1 MDAVTYGNRFFRSFY
16 YAAPSPLKTLI
27 TTAYG
32 FAQRRQRYGD
42 SFCRHLAFLSESQ
55 GWDNE
60 SLLRFQQVRLQDFLR
75 LAAAE
80 TPFYSSRE
88 EYRAGAKTGDLS
100 RFPLLTKQA
109 VREHQDELIR
119 TGFDRQPHRMVHTS
133 GTTGKSLTFPVTAE
147 CFQREYAFREVH
159 YSWSKASLVGLDPF
173 AFIAGHPVA
182 HPDRTRPPF
191 WTFDMTSNH
200 LFFSSYH
207 LSEKT
212 MPAYVRELESFNPII
227 LAGYPSSVYLLALA
241 FRKHGR
247 EKLRLKGVYTFS
259 ETLMDF
265 QRAAIQEAFG
275 CHVFNW
281 YGNTEMCAN
290 IVECE
295 KGELHLKIEHSVVE
309 VLNDR
314 NEACQPGETGRLVC
328 TGFGNPAFPF
338 IRYEV
343 GDVVTLSKEK
353 HARCGRGGILVDEVL
368 GRMEDYVITP
378 DGRIVGRLDHI
389 FKDGR
394 RVVEAQIVQNAIEE
408 IVVRIVRE
416 PSYTPED
423 EKAILREARLRLGD
437 SVRIGFQYVD
447 SIPRG
452 DTGKFRFIVSKIDQK
467 KILKE
472 LAG

>member
-1 MDAVTYGNRFFRSFY
+1 MSYGNRFFRGFY
-16 YAAPSPLKTLI
+16 YGAPSPVKSLI
-27 TTAYG
+27 TSVYG

-42 SFCRHLAFLSESQ
+42 DFCRHLAFLSGAQ
-55 GWDNE
+55 NWDNE
-60 SLLRFQQVRLQDFLR
+60 SLQRFQQVRLQDFLKS
-75 LAAAE
+75 AIAE
-80 TPFYSSRE
+80 TPFYSSRK
-88 EYRAGAKTGDLS
+88 EYQAVAGTDDLS
-100 RFPLLTKQA
+100 QFPLLSKQA
-109 VREHQDELIR
+109 VRDHRDELISR
-119 TGFDRQPHRMVHTS
+119 AGERQPRRMVHTS
-133 GTTGKSLTFPVTAE
+133 GTTGKSLTFPVSSE
-147 CFQREYAFREVH
+147 CFQREYAFRELH
-159 YSWSKASLVGLDPF
+159 YSWAKASLVGLDPF

-212 MPAYVRELESFNPII
+212 MPAYVRQLESFNPII

-241 FRKHGR
+241 FRKYGK

-265 QRAAIQEAFG
+265 QRAAIREAFD
-275 CHVFNW
+275 CRVFNW

-295 KGELHLKIEHSVVE
+295 KGELHLKIEHSAVE

-314 NEACQPGETGRLVC
+314 NEPCRPGETGRLVC
-328 TGFGNPAFPF
+328 TGFGNPAFPL

-343 GDVVTLSKEK
+343 GDVVTLSKQT
-353 HARCGRGGILVDEVL
+353 ASQCGRGGVLVDEVL
-368 GRMEDYVITP
+368 GRVEDYVITP
-378 DGRIVGRLDHI
+378 DGRIVGRLDHL
-389 FKDGR
+389 FKDSW
-394 RVVEAQIVQNAIEE
+394 RVVEAQVVQNAVEE
-408 IVVRIVRE
+408 VVLRIVRE
-416 PSYTPED
+416 PTYTRED
-423 EKAILREARLRLGD
+423 EQTILREARLRLGD
-437 SVRIGFQYVD
+437 GVRIRFEYVD

-452 DTGKFRFIVSKIDQK
+452 NTGKFRFVVSKLDQK
-467 KILKE
+467 KILKG